1 MNTTKERYEAFV
13 TKNEPLVRKLQEVA
27 NILVFL
33 LPGNTVD
40 GELAQEAGLAAINL
54 FVIYHNLLFEAKKKC
69 ALASQTGRKGGL
81 AAAQVAVRA
90 SRVSMLPNTT
100 TPPTPTPPT
109 PPAPTKASPSQ
120 EAAQQTMHPPK
131 DTTSRSA
138 LRLALTICAHTEVVA
153 EMVAIRLVGDANK
166 WPVITMIEGLKSF
179 ARTWLLTTADGPRV
193 GEGSGD
199 RNTLLGL
206 PRVQHHGCQYP
217 STSNEPLAGPFSAPP
232 GAMPPSSSSET
243 PAPALND
250 PTTVMRHTM
259 DYRHRHRRRWSHN
272 NILASVSRSVSRSVS
287 AAVSLPTPQKIV
299 RIGELLHIMR
309 PLVYALCRWRVGAHK
324 WTPLLVSG
332 LMDFFSASCTDIAA
346 AVQAHLQG
354 QGKEGAPN
362 PTLITAMVQA
372 VVGRHVWGMLTV
384 LFGLQ
389 AIPAAFAER
398 QNAAMY
404 ELYSFED
411 RAEFNRRRALWMYY
425 LLRDPL
431 FDRLTRPMF
440 AKVAG
445 VLSYIPLVGGLADY
459 AMFSLEYYQKKH
471 FWFSGSSSGR

>member
-1 MNTTKERYEAFV
+1 
-13 TKNEPLVRKLQEVA
+13 
-27 NILVFL
+27 
-33 LPGNTVD
+33 
-40 GELAQEAGLAAINL
+40 
-54 FVIYHNLLFEAKKKC
+54 
-69 ALASQTGRKGGL
+69 
-81 AAAQVAVRA
+81 
-90 SRVSMLPNTT
+90 
-100 TPPTPTPPT
+100 
-109 PPAPTKASPSQ
+109 
-120 EAAQQTMHPPK
+120 
-131 DTTSRSA
+131 
-138 LRLALTICAHTEVVA
+138 
-153 EMVAIRLVGDANK
+153 
-166 WPVITMIEGLKSF
+166 
-179 ARTWLLTTADGPRV
+179 
-193 GEGSGD
+193 
-199 RNTLLGL
+199 
-206 PRVQHHGCQYP
+206 
-217 STSNEPLAGPFSAPP
+217 
-232 GAMPPSSSSET
+232 
-243 PAPALND
+243 
-250 PTTVMRHTM
+250 
-259 DYRHRHRRRWSHN
+259 
-272 NILASVSRSVSRSVS
+272 
-287 AAVSLPTPQKIV
+287 LPTPQKIV